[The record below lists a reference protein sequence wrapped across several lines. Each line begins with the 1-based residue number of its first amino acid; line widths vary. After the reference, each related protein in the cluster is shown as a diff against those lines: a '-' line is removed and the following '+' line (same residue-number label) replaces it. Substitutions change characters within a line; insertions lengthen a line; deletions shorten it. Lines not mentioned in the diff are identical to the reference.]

1 MQFTI
6 KRAVDG
12 GHDVKGYELPPWAAL
27 VVLAD
32 ILLVIPLFIIV
43 RLQNPL
49 SPHHTQ
55 LTSGKSV

>member
-43 RLQNPL
+43 RLQP
-49 SPHHTQ
+49 P
-55 LTSGKSV
+55 